1 MQHIEYFY
9 VLNVIIIS
17 NNRDVFLKKLQNP
30 MNEIKT
36 HLICKTFYAK
46 VLQKYF
52 IVHFF
57 INT

>member
-17 NNRDVFLKKLQNP
+17 NNRDVYP

-57 INT
+57 INM